1 MMICNYSGHIFR
13 QLNSYGVLNYFGFLE
28 LQTCNPYG
36 IGTMNNVFD
45 MTP

>member
-1 MMICNYSGHIFR
+1 MVTTQRIYFW
-13 QLNSYGVLNYFGFLE
+13 LWNSSGVLNNFGFLE

-36 IGTMNNVFD
+36 IDMIKNISE